1 MTRVMTEGLEFPEG
15 PVALD
20 DGSVLVVEIKRQT
33 ITRCWPDGSTEVV
46 AETGGGPNGMAI
58 GPDGALYVCNNG
70 GFAWRE
76 IDGMTAPGHQGDD
89 YVGGSIQRVV
99 IETGEVTTLYTE
111 CDGHQLR
118 GPNDI
123 IFDTNGGFWFTDLG
137 KSRSR
142 DSDNGGLYY
151 ALANGS
157 SIVCAAYGLTKP
169 NGVGLSPDGS
179 TVYVAETSVGRV
191 WKWDIVSPGVV
202 ERGTTPLAH
211 GTLLYGFDGYQL
223 LDSLAVDGDGNV
235 CVATLVTGAISVIS
249 PEGELLD
256 QVHVPKWDAYVTN
269 ICFGGP
275 DLTTAYV
282 TSSGWGLLYEMPWE
296 RPGLRLNYQ

>member
-1 MTRVMTEGLEFPEG
+1 
-15 PVALD
+15 
-20 DGSVLVVEIKRQT
+20 
-33 ITRCWPDGSTEVV
+33 
-46 AETGGGPNGMAI
+46 
-58 GPDGALYVCNNG
+58 
-70 GFAWRE
+70 
-76 IDGMTAPGHQGDD
+76 
-89 YVGGSIQRVV
+89 
-99 IETGEVTTLYTE
+99 
-111 CDGHQLR
+111 
-118 GPNDI
+118 
-123 IFDTNGGFWFTDLG
+123 
-137 KSRSR
+137 
-142 DSDNGGLYY
+142 
-151 ALANGS
+151 
-157 SIVCAAYGLTKP
+157 AYGLTKP

-191 WKWDIVSPGVV
+191 WKWSIASPGVV

-211 GTLLYGFDGYQL
+211 GTLLYGFNGYQL

-256 QVHVPKWDAYVTN
+256 QVYVPKWDAYVTN

-275 DLTTAYV
+275 DLMTAYV